1 MSILETIDSHAIVP
15 FNFSF
20 SNESEQ
26 VFSLFLLY
34 NINVKDRRIVRVENR
49 DSGLPNKKGSGGAD
63 PPMARGD

>member
-1 MSILETIDSHAIVP
+1 MSLLEIVDSHTIIP
-15 FNFSF
+15 FNISF

-26 VFSLFLLY
+26 EYSLFLLY
-34 NINVKDRRIVRVENR
+34 NINIKDRRIVRVENR